1 MDNQVLTYQV
11 IQHAHRLQIF
21 LGMQRR
27 DGWSL
32 LNSLAHAI
40 TCYNDAEDEN
50 RERYEIRMR
59 DYSLQIASL
68 QQRGY
73 EPVRFD
79 AVSASV
85 WAYERNGRWSIDH
98 TINGLGFMSSNVRLF
113 QSLVK
118 VFDDYDNRTARFVD
132 FLKKSKALELVEVKL
147 PRVYRDG
154 SVGEDPC
161 LVCARPE
168 DRFDF
173 FAIPSESQA
182 A

>member
-1 MDNQVLTYQV
+1 MENQILTYQV
-11 IQHAHRLQIF
+11 VQHTYGLQIF
-21 LGMQRR
+21 LGMQSRS
-27 DGWSL
+27 GWSL

-40 TCYNDAEDEN
+40 NCLNDAEDED
-50 RERYEIRMR
+50 RERYELRMR

-79 AVSASV
+79 AVAASV
-85 WAYERNGRWSIDH
+85 WAYERNGRWSIDNM
-98 TINGLGFMSSNVRLF
+98 INSLGFISSNVRLF

-118 VFDDYDNRTARFVD
+118 VFDDYDNRTARFVE
-132 FLKKSKALELVEVKL
+132 FLKKSKALELVEVKV

-154 SVGEDPC
+154 SVGEDSC